1 MEHEAQKNQ
10 SVLVQ
15 IGYTTN
21 SLLQAVGPSRLLSLP
36 FFPVVLASLLILL
49 AVVQNFYKKKH
60 SHQCLSNTNQ
70 CENNKLIN
78 WKFVS
83 FIDSFSSYFCV
94 VVFGLCVI
102 FVVYIRDYLM
112 GGYLVQNEVERG
124 PRFQGRGRFLTV
136 FLAANKT

>member
-49 AVVQNFYKKKH
+49 AVVQNFYKKETLSSMFIKH
-60 SHQCLSNTNQ
+60 QPMR
-70 CENNKLIN
+70 K
-78 WKFVS
+78 
-83 FIDSFSSYFCV
+83 
-94 VVFGLCVI
+94 
-102 FVVYIRDYLM
+102 
-112 GGYLVQNEVERG
+112 
-124 PRFQGRGRFLTV
+124 
-136 FLAANKT
+136 